1 MKSFI
6 AASAISAVLA
16 DPLYRDCASAE
27 TVANFNGGYGSCAT
41 YKTVRRVFFLALL
54 WSARRVM
61 RVLRHQRVAATRR
74 SPSHSLS
81 LLSSSS
87 CVLLTLVCTPAH
99 SRPLPRAP
107 QGMYNRQWC
116 KKDADVVSGCLAS
129 QTCPEVRF
137 YLFYDL

>member
-27 TVANFNGGYGSCAT
+27 TVANFDGGYGSCAT

-61 RVLRHQRVAATRR
+61 RVLR
-74 SPSHSLS
+74 LS
-81 LLSSSS
+81 
-87 CVLLTLVCTPAH
+87 A
-99 SRPLPRAP
+99 
-107 QGMYNRQWC
+107 
-116 KKDADVVSGCLAS
+116 
-129 QTCPEVRF
+129 
-137 YLFYDL
+137 